1 MKLRFKHQKF
11 QEDAVK
17 ATCDIFTGQINSE
30 HRFLAD
36 QGADDGTIFAQLEHT
51 GFGNADI
58 SLQDAQLLKNLHEVQ
73 GLQNIARNSKIERL
87 NNRPVF
93 TIEMETGTGKTYT
106 YIKTMYELNKQYGW
120 CKFIVV
126 VPSIAIREGVYKTFQ
141 TTAEHFAE
149 DYGKKIRFFIYNS
162 TKLNE
167 LEQFSEDPN
176 INVMIINTQAFN
188 ARGTDARRIY
198 MQLDSF
204 RSRRPIDVIAAT
216 KPIIIVDE
224 PQSVLGTDKSANV
237 TR

>member
-1 MKLRFKHQKF
+1 MKLRFKHQRF

-17 ATCDIFTGQINSE
+17 ATCDIFTGQIKTD
-30 HRFLAD
+30 HRFLMD
-36 QGADDGTIFAQLEHT
+36 QGDTDGALLAQLERA

-58 SLQDAQLLKNLHEVQ
+58 SLQDAQLIKNLHEVQ
-73 GLQNIARNSKIERL
+73 GLQNISRNAKIERL
-87 NNRPVF
+87 NGRPVF

-141 TTAEHFAE
+141 TTADHFAE
-149 DYGKKIRFFIYNS
+149 DYGKRIRFFIYNS
-162 TKLNE
+162 SKLSE
-167 LEQFSEDPN
+167 LEQFSEDSN

-188 ARGTDARRIY
+188 ARGADARRIY

-204 RSRRPIDVIAAT
+204 RSRKTNRC
-216 KPIIIVDE
+216 
-224 PQSVLGTDKSANV
+224 SCGDKANHY
-237 TR
+237 R

>member
-17 ATCDIFTGQINSE
+17 ATCDIFTGQIRSD
-30 HRFLAD
+30 HRFLMD
-36 QGADDGTIFAQLEHT
+36 QGDIDKNTLTLLERA

-58 SLQDAQLLKNLHEVQ
+58 SLQDAQLIKNLHEVQ
-73 GLQNIARNSKIERL
+73 GLQNIARNTKIERL
-87 NNRPVF
+87 NGRPVF

-120 CKFIVV
+120 SKFIVV

-141 TTAEHFAE
+141 TTTDHFAE
-149 DYGKKIRFFIYNS
+149 DYGKRIRFFIYNS
-162 TKLNE
+162 SKLSE

-188 ARGTDARRIY
+188 ARGADAKRIT
-198 MQLDSF
+198 MKLDSF
-204 RSRRPIDVIAAT
+204 SFSSSNRCNCCNEANCDRR
-216 KPIIIVDE
+216 
-224 PQSVLGTDKSANV
+224 
-237 TR
+237 